1 MNKKE
6 KIQKHIESVLGN
18 KTVVLETT
26 YAKSLEQ
33 LVEELKIY
41 QYELEFQNNEL
52 ILIQAD
58 LESSRNDYR
67 QLFRNA
73 PIAYLVLDIEMR
85 IAECNQSFLNMVT
98 QLDVL
103 EKQMDFRR
111 FIHPNDQDMFHFF
124 VKDILRSGNSNQ
136 IELRLIEAGNICHY
150 VNIVANVFSHSSGER
165 FLRFAISDISDRK
178 RSEEQL
184 LQTKEILQK
193 ISNLAKVGGWEL
205 DLETDQL
212 NWSEVTYNIYDL
224 SREHKPD
231 LESWI
236 ASFPEGEGRKKIS
249 LFISEAIETGKSFDD
264 EFQIVTDK
272 SNILWVKVIGEAK
285 ICDGKCR
292 KLFGTIQ
299 DIDEKRKA
307 ADLLKRNEVRLAE
320 LNATKDKFFSIIAH
334 DLRSPFSAIVGF
346 SNLLV
351 EQMKERDYEG
361 IEEVAS
367 YIQDSSNRAMLL
379 LMNLLVW
386 ARSQTGSIEFNPVKI
401 DLAYLISDQTQ
412 LLAYAAMQK
421 KIRIINEFQDQ
432 IFIRADQE
440 MIKTI
445 LRNLILNAIKF
456 TYPDG
461 IIYIT
466 VKQSVSE
473 TTVSVC
479 DNGVG
484 ITMEAMAKL
493 FRIEE
498 SISTKGT
505 VEETGTGLGL
515 ILCKEFVERH
525 GGKIWVESEP
535 GSGSKFHFT
544 IPFNSL

>member
-6 KIQKHIESVLGN
+6 KIQKHIESILGN
-18 KTVVLETT
+18 KTVALETT

-52 ILIQAD
+52 ILIQTD

-73 PIAYLVLDIEMR
+73 PIAYLVLDLEMR
-85 IAECNQSFLNMVT
+85 VTECNQSFLNLVAQT
-98 QLDVL
+98 DIPGKEL
-103 EKQMDFRR
+103 DFRR
-111 FIHPNDQDMFHFF
+111 FIHPNDQDQFHFF
-124 VKDILRSGNSNQ
+124 VKDILKGGNSNQ
-136 IELRLIEAGNICHY
+136 IEIRIIEATNLCHS
-150 VNIVANVFSHSSGER
+150 VNIVANVFSHTSGER
-165 FLRFAISDISDRK
+165 FLRFAIVDITDRK

-193 ISNLAKVGGWEL
+193 ISRLAKVGGWEL
-205 DLETDQL
+205 DVESDQL
-212 NWSEVTYNIYDL
+212 VWSDVTFELYNL
-224 SREHKPD
+224 SHNHNPD
-231 LESWI
+231 RESWI
-236 ASFPEGEGRKKIS
+236 ASFLDGDDRRKIS
-249 LFISEAIETGKSFDD
+249 RYISEAIETGKSFDD
-264 EFQIVTDK
+264 EFQIVTFK
-272 SNILWVKVIGEAK
+272 GNFLWVKVIGEAK

-307 ADLLKRNEVRLAE
+307 ADLLKMNEIRLAE

-334 DLRSPFSAIVGF
+334 DLRSPFNAIVGF

-351 EQMKERDYEG
+351 EQMKEKDFNG
-361 IEEVAS
+361 IEEIAG
-367 YIQDSSNRAMLL
+367 YIQDSSNRAILL

-386 ARSQTGSIEFNPVKI
+386 ARSQTGSIVFSPAKI
-401 DLAYLISDQTQ
+401 DLANLISDQAE
-412 LLAYAAMQK
+412 LLEYSAMQK
-421 KIRIINEFQDQ
+421 KIRIIKEFPDQ
-432 IFIRADQE
+432 IFINADQE

-456 TYPDG
+456 TYPNG
-461 IIYIT
+461 FIYII
-466 VKQSVSE
+466 VKQSVSD

-484 ITMEAMAKL
+484 ITKEVMAKL

-505 VEETGTGLGL
+505 TEETGTGLGL